1 MKRILITAVA
11 IATVAA
17 LAAGSAG
24 ARVSRST
31 LKLHKTNV
39 GTILVNGRG
48 FTLYAFTKDRRNHEA
63 CQRINGCLSLWPVVS
78 GAAKPILGPGVKRS
92 KVGTIKLKSGKK
104 QLTYGG
110 HPLYTYA
117 ADGGPGQT
125 FYVNFFQFGGR
136 WPAIN
141 GAGALVK

>member
-48 FTLYAFTKDRRNHEA
+48 FTLYAFTKDQRNRDNCA
-63 CQRINGCLSLWPVVS
+63 KISGCLGVWPVVS
-78 GAAKPILGPGVKRS
+78 GAARPILRPGVRS
-92 KVGTIKLKSGKK
+92 SLVGTITLKNGKK

-110 HPLYTYA
+110 HPLYTYGG
-117 ADGGPGQT
+117 DSGPGQT
-125 FYVNFFQFGGR
+125 FYVNFLQFGGR
-136 WPAIN
+136 WPAVN
-141 GAGALVK
+141 AAGGEVK